1 MFSMSSRRKLTRDE
15 RLAIIRESEKG
26 VSRKALAA
34 KFDVTERTIYYT
46 LRTER
51 ERRRE
56 SSIRTRQVSVTVT
69 EEELQAFDAVLGKH
83 GITSRSDG
91 MRRLIQS
98 ANGIFIPD
106 EHLASELNGF
116 RAALNRVGNNVTQI
130 AKRMNEANKK
140 GMRPPFGTGSLA
152 QMRSLAGF
160 VLDFADQV
168 HSLAERRRRH
178 LSLVVNAA
186 LKELADGEE

>member
-116 RAALNRVGNNVTQI
+116 RAALNRVGNNGTQI

-152 QMRSLAGF
+152 QMRSVAGF
-160 VLDFADQV
+160 VLDFAD
-168 HSLAERRRRH
+168 
-178 LSLVVNAA
+178 
-186 LKELADGEE
+186 